1 MNTIKFEKL
10 NVKIT
15 AHRGVSGLETEN
27 TAASFIAAGQR
38 SYYGVE
44 TDIHKTK
51 DGHFICCHDSNI
63 ERVSGKNAVIEEM
76 TLEEIESVCLFERG
90 TTEAR
95 GYLRIPKL
103 ADYINICKKYQKHCV
118 AEIKGLMAKE
128 DLAVIVGQFE
138 QADMLKNTTFIAFD
152 FDNLVRIREM
162 YPEQPVQFLTHR
174 TDDEMI
180 ALLSSH
186 KMDIDVH
193 YKSLTKENAEKLH
206 DAGISINCW
215 TVDNKKDAEELA
227 QWGVD
232 HITSNILE

>member
-1 MNTIKFEKL
+1 MNTVKIEKL
-10 NVKIT
+10 NVKMT

-27 TAASFIAAGQR
+27 TAAAFIAAGQR
-38 SYYGVE
+38 SYFGVE

-63 ERVSGKNAVIEEM
+63 ERVSGKSAVIEEM
-76 TLEEIESVCLFERG
+76 TLEEIESICLFERG
-90 TTEAR
+90 TTESR
-95 GYLRIPKL
+95 GYLRIPRL
-103 ADYINICKKYQKHCV
+103 SDYINICKKYGKHCV

-162 YPEQPVQFLTHR
+162 YPEQPVQYLTGR
-174 TDDEMI
+174 ADDEMI

-186 KMDIDVH
+186 KMDLDVH
-193 YKSLTKENAEKLH
+193 YKSLTKETVKKLH
-206 DAGISINCW
+206 DAGIAVNCW

-232 HITSNILE
+232 HITTNILE